1 MNFTGTWVSSL
12 IAERL
17 VPAGL
22 PWPHTSDAN
31 ACSSN
36 HSDVRIGQGKHHPL
50 SQCVVGSLLVQVLNP
65 ICNFLGCSRSLRQF
79 APVCIQEGKAPYP
92 KGTWWNYST
101 IRHTWLFHAPRKI
114 CTLDRSDF
122 GIWTWLLTKPLI
134 PLSKRILQRDHVLK
148 TVCEPLLLLNIRN
161 SVFCRALMDQSQ
173 SIFAFRTRTGKA
185 KKFVALLFGQR
196 LKLQS
201 VARKYDQ
208 ASLVLSSGTKAD

>member
-1 MNFTGTWVSSL
+1 
-12 IAERL
+12 
-17 VPAGL
+17 
-22 PWPHTSDAN
+22 
-31 ACSSN
+31 
-36 HSDVRIGQGKHHPL
+36 
-50 SQCVVGSLLVQVLNP
+50 
-65 ICNFLGCSRSLRQF
+65 
-79 APVCIQEGKAPYP
+79 
-92 KGTWWNYST
+92 
-101 IRHTWLFHAPRKI
+101 
-114 CTLDRSDF
+114 LDRSDF